1 MRAPRH
7 TRPPDQ
13 PSSRPRPLIAAL
25 LLAAAGTALVL
36 IGLLETV
43 GDVIGLSA
51 IVAGTVLAAPYA
63 ELPGS
68 SVSGWWTMLAAGALI
83 ALAGAA
89 VGLAV
94 ESVGGLLTVLGGTL
108 VAIAIA
114 LGYPARSV

>member
-1 MRAPRH
+1 MAQP
-7 TRPPDQ
+7 
-13 PSSRPRPLIAAL
+13 PSSSISSPPRPLVAAL
-25 LLAAAGTALVL
+25 LLAAAGAALVL

-43 GDVIGLSA
+43 GDVVGLAA
-51 IVAGTVLAAPYA
+51 IVAGTVLSAPYA

-68 SVSGWWTMLAAGALI
+68 AVSGWWTMLAAGALI

-108 VAIAIA
+108 VAVAIA
-114 LGYPARSV
+114 LGYPARSA